1 MRKVVK
7 AGRRKW
13 WNPAARAAMSARHR
27 RRRFIANVAGWGV
40 EVLQRRGVPSLVIRR
55 VGIFDGFLPANI
67 EWREQGS
74 SNPPKAIFLPQ
85 ASQSLFTKARTHV
98 ARVTINHINYIE
110 LIIYSRVSE
119 TQLLIKLRPF

>member
-13 WNPAARAAMSARHR
+13 WNPAARTAMSARHR

-55 VGIFDGFLPANI
+55 VGIFDGFLPANSK
-67 EWREQGS
+67 WREQGELEPRDS
-74 SNPPKAIFLPQ
+74 KGDILAAGYL
-85 ASQSLFTKARTHV
+85 SLFTKAR
-98 ARVTINHINYIE
+98 IHISHQNQ
-110 LIIYSRVSE
+110 SRAIS
-119 TQLLIKLRPF
+119 

>member
-1 MRKVVK
+1 
-7 AGRRKW
+7 
-13 WNPAARAAMSARHR
+13 MSARHR

-74 SNPPKAIFLPQ
+74 SNPETPKAIFLPQ

-98 ARVTINHINYIE
+98 ARITINHVPYHEYAINHINYIE
-110 LIIYSRVSE
+110 RIIYSRVSK
-119 TQLLIKLRPF
+119 TQLLIKLRSF